1 MTTAQKREVFQRA
14 RRKGDI
20 VVIAERTG
28 FSQSMVSMTLNGQ
41 RNNDNIINTAY
52 KYVSRRKEARMY

>member
-20 VVIAERTG
+20 ATLAERTG
-28 FSQSMVSMTLNGQ
+28 YSQSMISMTLNGQ
-41 RNNDNIINTAY
+41 RNNESIVNTAY
-52 KYVSRRKEARMY
+52 KHVSRRKEARTN